1 MENLPNEIF
10 YEIFDYRDGYD
21 IYQAFSNLNNRF
33 ENLLIDPSFPMK
45 IQLSS
50 STTLDSRYKH
60 FLDSNKHHIISLR
73 FSTVPIFDAF
83 IKFYTIDSSF
93 LRLQLLVFKPISACV
108 LIKFLQ
114 NLHYLP
120 QLFALITY
128 FVYCFDNLGDI
139 YKMIFRLP
147 VLEYFELKISEAEQL
162 EINMP
167 IAANNH
173 FSSIKH
179 LVIDHC
185 CTINQLMNLLLYIPQ
200 ISHLSCGCL
209 IKSNNNIKSEM
220 VVKLNDLIHLTV
232 VIGDIDFHEFEEFL
246 LKLCSQLQILNVKI
260 HYSDKS
266 YLNAN
271 RWEQLISQ
279 KMTSLNKFFFSY
291 TVIIHGNFNI
301 TAHPLLNDFT
311 SSFWINRKWVFKVLA
326 HDDELTYSIRPYS

>member
-10 YEIFDYRDGYD
+10 YEMFDFLDGYD

-33 ENLLIDPSFPMK
+33 ENLINSSLLMT
-45 IQLSS
+45 IQISS

-60 FLDSNKHHIISLR
+60 FLDSNKHRIISLR
-73 FSTVPIFDAF
+73 FSTELFFNHF

-93 LRLQLLVFKPISACV
+93 LRLQLLVFKPMSRCI
-108 LIKFLQ
+108 LITFLFNLKF
-114 NLHYLP
+114 LP
-120 QLFALITY
+120 QLFALTMY
-128 FVYCFDNLGDI
+128 FIYCFDNLGDI
-139 YKMIFRLP
+139 YQMILHLP
-147 VLEYFELKISEAEQL
+147 VLEYLKLKISEAEQL
-162 EINMP
+162 EINIP

-173 FSSIKH
+173 FSSIKY

-200 ISHLSCGCL
+200 LSHLSCGCL

-220 VVKLNDLIHLTV
+220 MIKLNDLIHLTV
-232 VIGDIDFHEFEEFL
+232 VIGDIDFNEFEEFL
-246 LKLCSQLQILNVKI
+246 LRLCSQLQILNVKI
-260 HYSDKS
+260 HSFDKS

-279 KMTSLNKFFFSY
+279 KMTSVNKFFFSY
-291 TVIIHGNFNI
+291 TDIIYGNFNI
-301 TAHPLLNDFT
+301 TSHPLLNDFT
-311 SSFWINRKWVFKVLA
+311 ASFWINRKWIFKVLA

>member
-10 YEIFDYRDGYD
+10 YEIFDYLDGYD
-21 IYQAFSNLNNRF
+21 IYQAFSNLINRF
-33 ENLLIDPSFPMK
+33 ENLINSSLLMK
-45 IQLSS
+45 IQISS

-73 FSTVPIFDAF
+73 FPTEPIFDDF

-93 LRLQLLVFKPISACV
+93 LRLQSLVFKPISIYTLFKV
-108 LIKFLQ
+108 LV
-114 NLHYLP
+114 NLKYLP
-120 QLFALITY
+120 HLLALTMY
-128 FVYCFDNLGDI
+128 FVYCFCNLGDI
-139 YKMIFRLP
+139 YQMILHLP
-147 VLEYFELKISEAEQL
+147 VLEYFKLKISEAEQF
-162 EINMP
+162 EINIP

-173 FSSIKH
+173 FSSIKY

-200 ISHLSCGCL
+200 PSHLSCGCL

-220 VVKLNDLIHLTV
+220 VIKLNDLIHLTV
-232 VIGDIDFHEFEEFL
+232 VINDIDFNEFEEFL

-260 HYSDKS
+260 HSSNKS

-291 TVIIHGNFNI
+291 TDIIHRNFNV
-301 TAHPLLNDFT
+301 TSHPLLNDFT
-311 SSFWINRKWVFKVLA
+311 SSFWINRKWIFKVLA